1 MQSLIHMAGGI
12 ALLLWGAYMV
22 KTGMLR
28 TFGVAL
34 REFLSNH
41 LSNRFAGL
49 ASGTVLAS
57 LLQSS
62 TAATLIIASIQSEG
76 LITTA
81 IGFACIL
88 GADFGS
94 ALMSRILSFDLSFLS
109 PLMILAGAIC
119 FFGRHADTRAG
130 QFGRILLGL
139 GIVMLALKLIIAST
153 MPLRTSPELMPI
165 FEQIA
170 QMPVM
175 AVLLGIGLGLGCFS
189 SLAAVIITTGLVG
202 AGVIPVST
210 GLWVVLGAD
219 IENTILGLMT
229 TLTVSRVG
237 RRAPIANTIWRS
249 SMLALTAVLLA
260 TVPAIHT
267 FFEGIPDAP
276 IYFHVG
282 LNLGFSIIGVFFVGI
297 VAKIAERILPVDSD
311 NQAKKKEKGLFSKE
325 NLISGGMSLQVA
337 ANEIGKITNDVR
349 DFWNDVD
356 SMLRTNPP
364 QGQILVLHDRRNY
377 IMERCT
383 TVSRYLSMVMR
394 GPLTQEE
401 AVEWQYLKNV
411 NASIKLALDVVDRIV
426 TITADKKCAKN
437 RSFTPE
443 GLAELQSLHA
453 RAAACVEKLG
463 TIVRSTDPME
473 RRAVCITLL
482 EEREAMIKN
491 SFELTQHHMER
502 VAKGLTGAIETGAL
516 HLELQSLF
524 TRFASIICTSVNYEN
539 TSSAVARSSGDLADM

>member
-34 REFLSNH
+34 REFLSKH
-41 LSNRFAGL
+41 LSNRFAAV

-57 LLQSS
+57 LLQSA
-62 TAATLIIASIQSEG
+62 TAATLIIASITSEG
-76 LITTA
+76 LISTA

-119 FFGRHADTRAG
+119 FFGRHPDTRAG

-170 QMPVM
+170 QMPIM
-175 AVLLGIGLGLGCFS
+175 AILLGIGLGLGCFS
-189 SLAAVIITTGLVG
+189 SLAAVIITTGLVN
-202 AGVIPVST
+202 AGVIPIST

-229 TLTVSRVG
+229 ALTVSRMG
-237 RRAPIANTIWRS
+237 RRAPIANTIWRA
-249 SMLALTAVLLA
+249 SMLALTGVALA
-260 TVPAIHT
+260 TVPAIHE
-267 FFEGIPDAP
+267 FFSTIPDAP

-282 LNLGFSIIGVFFVGI
+282 INLAFSIIGVFFVGI
-297 VAKIAERILPVDSD
+297 VAKIAERILPVEAD
-311 NQAKKKEKGLFSKE
+311 NMKQKKDKGLFSKE
-325 NLISGGMSLQVA
+325 NLIGGGMSLKVA
-337 ANEIGKITNDVR
+337 ASEIGKITGEVR
-349 DFWNDVD
+349 DFWKDVD
-356 SMLRTNPP
+356 DLLRTNPP

-394 GPLTQEE
+394 SPLTKDD

-411 NASIKLALDVVDRIV
+411 NASLKLALDVVDRIV

-443 GLAELQSLHA
+443 GLSELQTLHN
-453 RAAACVEKLG
+453 RAIACIDKLG
-463 TIVRSTDPME
+463 TIVQTSDPDE
-473 RRAVCITLL
+473 RKAVCVTLL
-482 EEREAMIKN
+482 EEREAMIKS

-502 VAKGLTGAIETGAL
+502 VSKGLTGAIETSAL

-524 TRFASIICTSVNYEN
+524 TRFASIICTSVNFE
-539 TSSAVARSSGDLADM
+539 AVTVPNAHEEI